1 MTDPRFTNC
10 PLPVYQQV
18 HLFHKHV
25 SQLRSKQ
32 LDNLQALFR
41 SNAPSLAN
49 HFNELPLQSILSS
62 LPATRLGFNAER
74 LEDEFRKWQRE
85 RREVARKAFDE
96 MLFENSFV
104 EFWGRLGKM
113 GESILDAAVR
123 VEDDDI
129 GEVDDEKVDMKTLA
143 KNIDIGGMEKVLK
156 VRTFLY
162 VEQLLIVSQND
173 KRYIVFD
180 HIPEQRQEW
189 LRVRKYFYIL

>member
-1 MTDPRFTNC
+1 MTDPRFTNS

-32 LDNLQALFR
+32 LDNLHGLFR

-62 LPATRLGFNAER
+62 FPATRLGFSAER
-74 LEDEFRKWQRE
+74 LEDEFQKWQRD
-85 RREVARKAFDE
+85 RRVVARKAFDE
-96 MLFENSFV
+96 MLIENSFV

-113 GESILDAAVR
+113 GESVLDAAVK

-129 GEVDDEKVDMKTLA
+129 GEVDEEKVDMKTLA
-143 KNIDIGGMEKVLK
+143 KSIDIVEMEKVLK
-156 VRTFLY
+156 VRI
-162 VEQLLIVSQND
+162 LL
-173 KRYIVFD
+173 
-180 HIPEQRQEW
+180 
-189 LRVRKYFYIL
+189 